1 MLEFKLWNNKAKT
14 ENMKG
19 AIRWWDLPRR
29 VTNTLT
35 HGHSFNSFIVYSF
48 LLSLLGG
55 NTFSKTLPGVLGNFL
70 LPGHN
75 DKNLRKSFA

>member
-19 AIRWWDLPRR
+19 AIRWWDLPRL
-29 VTNTLT
+29 VTDTLT

-48 LLSLLGG
+48 LLSVLGE
-55 NTFSKTLPGVLGNFL
+55 NTFSKNTAWGIG
-70 LPGHN
+70 
-75 DKNLRKSFA
+75 